1 LCCLIMTCFY
11 RHTGWGRGW
20 QHVVTTF
27 LATKW
32 SEIVVLESERG
43 WDPRATNR
51 LVTECWWSQILL
63 SSPLRMLVF
72 QCRSWESCDLQQ
84 LRKVATGEDTVTFLH
99 EHLLILV
106 ICDLWV

>member
-20 QHVVTTF
+20 QHIVTTF

-51 LVTECWWSQILL
+51 LVTECGWSQILL
-63 SSPLRMLVF
+63 SSPLRMLVLF
-72 QCRSWESCDLQQ
+72 QCSGYRGRHGDFSTPASLDSCHLWLVSVNANYFRS
-84 LRKVATGEDTVTFLH
+84 K
-99 EHLLILV
+99 
-106 ICDLWV
+106 